1 MMQFDEKEIVGG
13 DKALVGIVI
22 GSSSDWPEIQYASET
37 LLALGVAHERFVISA
52 HRTPDRCA
60 EYAQSAKSRGIR
72 AIIAAAGMAAH
83 LPGVLAAGTN
93 VPVIGVPI
101 RTPMMGGL
109 DSLLSM
115 VQMPKGIPV
124 ATMSI
129 GKHGAINAAIFCAR
143 ILAFD
148 STVIEKNLE
157 AYVKKMADASSRQQ
171 PWNVTESK

>member
-1 MMQFDEKEIVGG
+1 MHFEETEIVGG
-13 DKALVGIVI
+13 DRALVGIVV
-22 GSSSDWPEIQYASET
+22 GSSSDWPEIAAASET
-37 LLALGVAHERFVISA
+37 LLELGIAHERFVISA

-60 EYAQSAKSRGIR
+60 EYAQSAQGRGIR

-83 LPGVLAAGTN
+83 LPGVLAASTSI
-93 VPVIGVPI
+93 PVIGVPV

-148 STVIEKNLE
+148 SPEIAEKLD
-157 AYVKKMADASSRQQ
+157 AYVTKMANDSAMQQ
-171 PWNVTESK
+171 PWNLE

>member
-1 MMQFDEKEIVGG
+1 MMNFEKTEVVGG
-13 DKALVGIVI
+13 DKALVGIVM
-22 GSSSDWPEIQYASET
+22 GSGSDWPELGHASET
-37 LLALGVAHERFVISA
+37 LLALGIPHERFVISA

-60 EYAQSAKSRGIR
+60 DYAQSAKKRGIR

-83 LPGVLAAGTN
+83 LPGVLAASTS
-93 VPVIGVPI
+93 VPVIGVPMA
-101 RTPMMGGL
+101 TTMMGGL

-143 ILAFD
+143 MMAHD
-148 STVIEKNLE
+148 SPDIEEKLE
-157 AYVKKMADASSRQQ
+157 AYVAKMADESAKQQ
-171 PWNVTESK
+171 PWNSK